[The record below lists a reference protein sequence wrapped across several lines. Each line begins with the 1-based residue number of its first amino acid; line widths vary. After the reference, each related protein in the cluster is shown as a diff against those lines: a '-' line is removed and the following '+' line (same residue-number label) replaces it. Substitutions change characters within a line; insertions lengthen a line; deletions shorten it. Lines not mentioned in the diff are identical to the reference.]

1 MKLSEILKDWP
12 EKKTCKL
19 HTNYRGFR
27 CDTCYFVREENK
39 SITSCDQEVDR
50 EALAKAMYELEE
62 KYLFGEKG
70 ETWERALNDV
80 YRKGQV
86 IIFRKK
92 AQDIISTMP
101 TWLKRIEK

>member
-1 MKLSEILKDWP
+1 MKLSEILWWDNEKDVR
-12 EKKTCKL
+12 CACD
-19 HTNYRGFR
+19 GFN
-27 CDTCYFVREENK
+27 TAL
-39 SITSCDQEVDR
+39 TSCDREIDR

-101 TWLKRIEK
+101 TWLKRSEK